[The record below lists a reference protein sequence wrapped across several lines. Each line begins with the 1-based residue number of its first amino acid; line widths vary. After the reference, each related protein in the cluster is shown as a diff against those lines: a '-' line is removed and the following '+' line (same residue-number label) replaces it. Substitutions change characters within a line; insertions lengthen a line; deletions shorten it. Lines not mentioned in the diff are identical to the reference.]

1 MYEHEHE
8 DQEQLR
14 ARFHQTLITLFKI
27 EDASGIEIFTMIHRI
42 THLSPM
48 LDSQPSDEL
57 DISGPRWR
65 LMLSLLIQEQF
76 GYTEGITPTVLSHA
90 QRVSKN
96 TISALLRGLEEQGL
110 IQRNLDP
117 KDLRIFRIQL
127 TQAGRELLLNTA
139 PKRLERLNQLVSGLS
154 PQERAQIKQLLEK
167 LLNSLST
174 QLHDSEENRIPV
186 E

>member
-1 MYEHEHE
+1 MHDHGKQ
-8 DQEQLR
+8 DREQMR
-14 ARFHQTLITLFKI
+14 ARFYQTLITLFNI
-27 EDASGIEIFTMIHRI
+27 EDTNGIEIFSAIHRI
-42 THLSPM
+42 THLGEM
-48 LDSQPSDEL
+48 LDSQPPDEL
-57 DISGPRWR
+57 DLSGPRWR
-65 LMLSLLIQEQF
+65 LMLSLLIQEQY
-76 GYTEGITPTVLSHA
+76 GNTEGLTPTVLSHA

-96 TISALLRGLEEQGL
+96 TISSLLRGLEEQGL

-127 TQAGRELLLNTA
+127 TQAGRELILDSA
-139 PKRLERLNQLVSGLS
+139 PKRLEKLNQLVSGLT
-154 PQERAQIKQLLEK
+154 PVERTQIKQLLEK